1 MLQVVFV
8 RCGKALRR
16 VDGHASGETGK
27 PPEKLRADRDI
38 HAGQSVRIIVGTKR
52 NIASETV
59 DNDTD
64 QGVVAQKLDRFLL
77 AGKHAERLLRV
88 GCHIDLLIHSAP
100 FAGTFR

>member
-1 MLQVVFV
+1 MLQVVLV
-8 RCGKALRR
+8 RDCKALRC
-16 VDGHASGETGK
+16 VDGDASGEAGK
-27 PPEKLRADRDI
+27 PPEKLRADRNV

-64 QGVVAQKLDRFLL
+64 LGVVAQKLDRFLL

-88 GCHIDLLIHSAP
+88 GCHIDLLIHIAP
-100 FAGTFR
+100 FAGAFR